1 MLLWVNGSALDNQ
14 SQTGK
19 AGRETESHEMTVMAE
34 TEVIIGAT
42 ETLGEKTM
50 VMVDTQVV
58 VTETEALSD
67 MRTGEEAETGE
78 TVIEEIVSKEEADR
92 LGVVVRGTHGMI
104 ATDLVHETSVT
115 EMIMVE
121 MGGEHGQVQA
131 EWTTATKRIVKHSS
145 QKIRML
151 FHQDIVVH
159 HVNYLGL
166 VNPCCPRQQV
176 QLSQAR
182 QVSASLIQ
190 KVNISLDHVEM

>member
-34 TEVIIGAT
+34 TEMIIGAT
-42 ETLGEKTM
+42 ETLGEKMM

-58 VTETEALSD
+58 VTETEALTD

-78 TVIEEIVSKEEADR
+78 TVIEAKVSKEEADR
-92 LGVVVRGTHGMI
+92 LGVGVVETGTHGMI

-121 MGGEHGQVQA
+121 IGGVMIEEGARMHPHSGQIMTGLLEMMTGPGIEGDHLEIIEGMTLRPV
-131 EWTTATKRIVKHSS
+131 TDLTHRDPLGTA
-145 QKIRML
+145 
-151 FHQDIVVH
+151 
-159 HVNYLGL
+159 G
-166 VNPCCPRQQV
+166 
-176 QLSQAR
+176 
-182 QVSASLIQ
+182 
-190 KVNISLDHVEM
+190 